1 MAEPAR
7 LEDAEIRVRLERL
20 PGWSLDGGRL
30 HRSFRFADFNA
41 AFGFMTRVALIAEAM
56 NHHPDW
62 RNVYSRVDV
71 HLITHDAG
79 GLTDLDFDLAARM
92 DEVAEAEGTVEG

>member
-7 LEDAEIRVRLERL
+7 LEDAEIRVRLDKL
-20 PGWSLDGGRL
+20 PGWSLEGGRL

-41 AFGFMTRVALIAEAM
+41 AFGFMTRVALIAETM
-56 NHHPDW
+56 SHHPDW

-71 HLITHDAG
+71 YLITHDAG
-79 GLTDLDFDLAARM
+79 GLTDLDFELAGCM
-92 DEVAEAEGTVEG
+92 DEVAGDETTAVG